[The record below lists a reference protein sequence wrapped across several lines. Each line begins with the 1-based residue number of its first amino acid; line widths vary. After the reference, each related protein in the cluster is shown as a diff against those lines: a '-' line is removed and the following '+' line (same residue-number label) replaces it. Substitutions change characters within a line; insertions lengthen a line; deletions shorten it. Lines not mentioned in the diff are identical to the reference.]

1 MRKVSFL
8 LLTVDRE
15 IWVDVLAI
23 VKAER
28 AVGLEHESLHGGID
42 AEREGHLGAR
52 PSSTNT

>member
-8 LLTVDRE
+8 LLTVDGE

-23 VKAER
+23 VETER

-42 AEREGHLGAR
+42 AEREGHLGSR
-52 PSSTNT
+52 PSSTDS